1 MKKLFTFFAAMLVAV
16 AVNAAVINITSETPD
31 ALRTAL
37 NSAESGDEI
46 VMAAGTYV
54 ESNAGFIAFDGKSV
68 TVKAAEAAEVI
79 IQPQVSITISNGGRA
94 IFQNVKIDVSRLNEL
109 GSYEHLIYAADAND
123 GNALSLEG
131 CEICNF
137 LPNNSLIY
145 CASSGKLASVAIN
158 NCYIHNIMKSILF
171 VESTADINVQIT
183 NSTIAN
189 VTTNTESY
197 WAGVIDIRNTSAEY
211 MVNHC
216 TFYNVI
222 PMNTDYSAVSKS
234 TIAGSVVS
242 NCIFMLPSAQDGVRA
257 MRGVTANNCLTYNYL
272 KDSGTGIH
280 SSVTKNNCFQADPLF
295 VDAANGNFTLAETS
309 PAHEAGVAGTHLGDP
324 RWWPASWQPA
334 AVIPVASVE
343 LDANALTLDVNETAY
358 LHATVLPVDATDPS
372 VTWSSSDKSVATV
385 VSGMVKGIA
394 AGTATITAKAGEKT
408 ATCEITVSDAIPSTD
423 FAEPYF
429 LKGTKAVLDGNIYLN
444 ETDSL
449 YYQDKSVCG
458 TATWKINAT
467 RGCVIGATANFKTG
481 SSSGA
486 KLRIVLLD
494 EDENQVG
501 DSLTQDYY
509 EKDGDKAFTG
519 TIALPEAGV
528 YTIKLVN
535 IQPWSSAK
543 LRGVT
548 LNFEANLPKTIYCK
562 VTESWWTD
570 GSAAVG
576 IYAWGE
582 AVAANAE
589 WPGVRMNKVEGQAGV
604 WSFEL
609 PGQYTSVVFT
619 RMNPSNEGD
628 QYWGAKTGDQVVP
641 TDEKDLFTIT
651 TSTATWDPA
660 TVEGAWSVYVP
671 ETPAKFY
678 ITGNEALVGEKAW
691 SPDALKVTENSY
703 TFENLAVGNYAMK
716 VTTDGSW
723 GTAKGYEDLTTKP
736 AGLTADKDGN
746 ICFKMKAVGNITIT
760 YTSEEFTVGGDFY
773 VPVLPNDF
781 YLVGEFNGVE
791 KWDPAS
797 ITEANRFAWNSG
809 EGDKAEFKVV
819 ANLTKGDKLKAVYI
833 YEDEITEWY
842 PAGDNDYLVTEWT
855 AGEGKTVYFR
865 KDYSGTDWGHNLYIE
880 ANEPVVTYS
889 DFEIDLRQGQ
899 LGNDKNNP
907 NNKYL
912 AINGEEYIYTDAM
925 PFAYNAY
932 LATAKY
938 NGAQH
943 GYVNLVVTM
952 PVEAG
957 NYKITIGNCEYNNKN
972 GAVKNADG
980 TETLDLIDKNGQ
992 TITAIETPENC
1003 YHQNTTENVTSVWF
1017 VAEAA
1022 QTIQI
1027 VCPQYAPYIKVEQ
1040 VAEVPEEVI
1049 VYNVTFAHAEGATGV
1064 LPANLVDL
1072 APTTAITLPKNT
1084 SMYKEGYTF
1093 DGWTDGE
1100 DIYDPGFEY
1109 EVTDDVT
1116 FTAVYAENTVTL
1128 AGRTEAVT
1136 IKWEFSQSKGVAP
1149 INVSGKET
1157 FVVAQATIGESKIDV
1172 KLPIDATAGKFV
1184 NSSNSWT
1191 QINPGVIF
1199 SIPSAKDAV
1208 ITYKQY
1214 DNGVVTTPEINVS
1227 ETDATY
1233 QLVAEGTSGKLYY
1246 EYVQVAL
1253 PKPTATS
1260 VENVEDGVKAQK
1272 MIENGQ
1278 MVIIKNGVRYNAQGA
1293 VLK

>member
-16 AVNAAVINITSETPD
+16 AVNAKVINITNDPANS
-31 ALRTAL
+31 LQGAL
-37 NSAESGDEI
+37 NSASTGDIIE
-46 VMAAGTYV
+46 MAAGTYS
-54 ESNAGFIAFDGKSV
+54 ESGNYLAFTGKEV
-68 TVKAAEAAEVI
+68 TVRAAEGAEVI
-79 IQPQVSITISNGGRA
+79 IQTVCPVRLKEGAKAEFINVKFDCSTIGSYDYVIVAADDTDNKRVVLTGCDFYGWTKEKAMIEATSSRRLAAITIDSCT
-94 IFQNVKIDVSRLNEL
+94 F
-109 GSYEHLIYAADAND
+109 Y
-123 GNALSLEG
+123 
-131 CEICNF
+131 
-137 LPNNSLIY
+137 
-145 CASSGKLASVAIN
+145 
-158 NCYIHNIMKSILF
+158 NCMKSVVF
-171 VESTADINVQIT
+171 VENTGSIDLSIT
-183 NSTIAN
+183 NSTFAN
-189 VTTNTESY
+189 ITTSASFS
-197 WAGVIDIRNTSAEY
+197 AGVIDSRATAGS
-211 MVNHC
+211 VRVDHC
-216 TFYNVI
+216 TFYNVEA
-222 PMNTDYSAVSKS
+222 MNTDYAAIGKIKLPSGA
-234 TIAGSVVS
+234 VVS
-242 NCIFMLPSAQDGVRA
+242 NCIFALSAPGASTNRTIRDK
-257 MRGVTANNCLTYNYL
+257 VTAKNCLVYNYTT
-272 KDSGTGIH
+272 DSHYGMQGD
-280 SSVTKNNCFQADPLF
+280 VTKVDCIIDQDPLF
-295 VDAANGNFTLAETS
+295 ADAANNNFELAETS
-309 PAHEAGVAGTHLGDP
+309 PAKGTGVGGTHLGDP
-324 RWWPASWQPA
+324 RWWPTSWAPA
-334 AVIPVASVE
+334 TVIEVSSVE

-358 LHATVLPVDATDPS
+358 LHATVLPNDATDPS
-372 VTWSSSDKSVATV
+372 VTWSSSDKTVATV
-385 VSGMVKGIA
+385 VNGMVKGIA

-481 SSSGA
+481 SKSGS
-486 KLRIVLLD
+486 KLRIVVLD
-494 EDENQVG
+494 KDENLVG
-501 DSLTQDYY
+501 DSLIQDYY

-548 LNFEANLPKTIYCK
+548 LNFEANLPT
-562 VTESWWTD
+562 
-570 GSAAVG
+570 
-576 IYAWGE
+576 
-582 AVAANAE
+582 AVAKGEWDGWAN
-589 WPGVRMNKVEGQAGV
+589 
-604 WSFEL
+604 EL
-609 PGQYTSVVFT
+609 VFT
-619 RMNPSNEGD
+619 L
-628 QYWGAKTGDQVVP
+628 AKDG
-641 TDEKDLFTIT
+641 K
-651 TSTATWDPA
+651 TATAKKTFNKDDAFEFKMIINGEWRGNGWWYKRDVTGA
-660 TVEGAWSVYVP
+660 EG
-671 ETPAKFY
+671 
-678 ITGNEALVGEKAW
+678 I
-691 SPDALKVTENSY
+691 TENGNNMKIIADADGEY
-703 TFENLAVGNYAMK
+703 TFTWTFATNAIEI
-716 VTTDGSW
+716 TF
-723 GTAKGYEDLTTKP
+723 P
-736 AGLTADKDGN
+736 ALP
-746 ICFKMKAVGNITIT
+746 
-760 YTSEEFTVGGDFY
+760 E
-773 VPVLPNDF
+773 PVLPNGF
-781 YLVGEFNGVE
+781 YLVGTLG
-791 KWDPAS
+791 
-797 ITEANRFAWNSG
+797 G
-809 EGDKAEFKVV
+809 EEEWEY
-819 ANLTKGDKLKAVYI
+819 ANLSAAKMFAANPETEGEYLLDYTLAAGDRFKAVYV
-833 YEDEITEWY
+833 ENDNLQTWY
-842 PAGDNDYLVTEWT
+842 PEGTGNDYVVTEWT
-855 AGEGKTVYFR
+855 AGEKTIYFR
-865 KDYSGTDWGHNLYIE
+865 PTYHEAWGGHFYIQ

-899 LGNDKNNP
+899 LGTELQ
-907 NNKYL
+907 KYL
-912 AINGEEYIYTDAM
+912 TVGETYVYANEM
-925 PFAYNAY
+925 PIAYNA
-932 LATAKY
+932 LLKAASF
-938 NGAQH
+938 NGNQH
-943 GYVNLVVTM
+943 GYVDFVATI

-957 NYKITIGNCEYNNKN
+957 NYKITIGNCSFNNDKN

-1072 APTTAITLPKNT
+1072 APTDAITLPKNT

-1093 DGWTDGE
+1093 DRWTDGE
-1100 DIYDPGFEY
+1100 DFYDPGFVY

-1116 FTAVYAENTVTL
+1116 FTAVYAENTVSL

-1149 INVSGKET
+1149 INVNGKET

-1184 NSSNSWT
+1184 NSANSWT

-1199 SIPSAKDAV
+1199 SIPSAKGAV

-1214 DNGVVTTPEINVS
+1214 DNAVETTPEINVS

-1278 MVIIKNGVRYNAQGA
+1278 MVIIKNGVRYNAPGA

>member
-37 NSAESGDEI
+37 NTAETGDEI

-54 ESNAGFIAFDGKSV
+54 ESNGNYIAFTEKNV
-68 TVKAAEAAEVI
+68 TVRAAEEALVI
-79 IQPQVSITISNGGRA
+79 IQPQVPITLTNGFA
-94 IFQNVKIDVSRLNEL
+94 TFENIKFDASRLNEL
-109 GSYEHLIYAADAND
+109 ASWYEHLIYAADASE
-123 GNALSLEG
+123 GNGLSFVN
-131 CEICNF
+131 CEFYNF
-137 LPNNSLIY
+137 LINKSMIY
-145 CASSGKLASVAIN
+145 CSSSNHLSAVNIQ
-158 NCYIHNIMKSILF
+158 NCYFHDIMKSILF
-171 VESTADINVQIT
+171 VENTSADISVHIA

-189 VTTNTESY
+189 ITTATGYS
-197 WAGVIDIRNTSAEY
+197 AGVIDIRNANAEFN
-211 MVNHC
+211 VDHC
-216 TFYNVI
+216 TFYDAMA
-222 PMNTDYSAVSKS
+222 MNTDYSAVSKIS
-234 TIAGSVVS
+234 ITGSVVS
-242 NCIFMLPSAQDGVRA
+242 NCIFMLSTAQDGVRA

-295 VDAANGNFTLAETS
+295 ADAANGNFTLAETS

-324 RWWPASWQPA
+324 RWWPASWAPA
-334 AVIPVASVE
+334 EVIEVSSVE

-358 LHATVLPVDATDPS
+358 LHATVLPNDATDPS

-385 VSGMVKGIA
+385 VNGMVKGIA

-408 ATCEITVSDAIPSTD
+408 AVCEITVSDAIPSTD

-467 RGCVIGATANFKTG
+467 RGCIISATANFKTG

-509 EKDGDKAFTG
+509 NKDGDKAFTG
-519 TIALPEAGV
+519 TILIPAAGV
-528 YTIKLVN
+528 YTVKLVN
-535 IQPWSSAK
+535 IQSWSSAK
-543 LRGVT
+543 LNGIT

-576 IYAWGE
+576 VYAWGE

-703 TFENLAVGNYAMK
+703 TFENLAVGNYAIK

-842 PAGDNDYLVTEWT
+842 PADDNDYLVTEWT

-899 LGNDKNNP
+899 LGTELQ
-907 NNKYL
+907 KYL
-912 AINGEEYIYTDAM
+912 TVGETYVYANEM
-925 PFAYNAY
+925 PIAYNA
-932 LATAKY
+932 LLKAASF
-938 NGAQH
+938 NGTQH
-943 GYVNLVVTM
+943 GYVDFVATI

-957 NYKITIGNCEYNNKN
+957 NYKITIGNCKYNNKN

-1040 VAEVPEEVI
+1040 VDEVPEEVI
-1049 VYNVTFAHAEGATGV
+1049 VYTVTFAHAEGATGA

-1093 DGWTDGE
+1093 DSWTDGE
-1100 DIYDPGFEY
+1100 DFYDPGFEY
-1109 EVTDDVT
+1109 EVSDDVT
-1116 FTAVYAENTVTL
+1116 FTAVYAENTVSL

-1172 KLPIDATAGKFV
+1172 KLPIDATVGKFV
-1184 NSSNSWT
+1184 NSANSWT

-1214 DNGVVTTPEINVS
+1214 DNGVETTPEINVS

-1233 QLVAEGTSGKLYY
+1233 QLVAEGTSGQLYY

-1272 MIENGQ
+1272 LIENGQ

>member
-1 MKKLFTFFAAMLVAV
+1 MKKLFTFFAAMLVAL
-16 AVNAAVINITSETPD
+16 AVNAKVIKITNDPANS
-31 ALRTAL
+31 LQSAL
-37 NSAESGDEI
+37 NSASTGDIIE
-46 VMAAGTYV
+46 MAAGTYS
-54 ESNAGFIAFDGKSV
+54 ESGNYLAFTGKEV
-68 TVKAAEAAEVI
+68 TVRAAEGAEVI
-79 IQPQVSITISNGGRA
+79 IQTVCPVRLKEGAKAEFINVKFDCSTIGSYDYVIVAADDTDNKRVVLTGCDFYGWTKEKAMIEATSSRRLAAITIDSCT
-94 IFQNVKIDVSRLNEL
+94 F
-109 GSYEHLIYAADAND
+109 Y
-123 GNALSLEG
+123 
-131 CEICNF
+131 
-137 LPNNSLIY
+137 
-145 CASSGKLASVAIN
+145 
-158 NCYIHNIMKSILF
+158 NCMKSVVF
-171 VESTADINVQIT
+171 VENTGSIDLSIT
-183 NSTIAN
+183 NSTFAN
-189 VTTNTESY
+189 ITTSSSFS
-197 WAGVIDIRNTSAEY
+197 AGVIDSRATAGS
-211 MVNHC
+211 VRVDHC
-216 TFYNVI
+216 TFYNVEA
-222 PMNTDYSAVSKS
+222 MNTDYAAIGKIKLPSGA
-234 TIAGSVVS
+234 VVS
-242 NCIFMLPSAQDGVRA
+242 NCIFALSAPGASTNRTIRDK
-257 MRGVTANNCLTYNYL
+257 VTAKNCLVYNYTT
-272 KDSGTGIH
+272 DSHYGMQGD
-280 SSVTKNNCFQADPLF
+280 VTKVDCIIDQDPLF
-295 VDAANGNFTLAETS
+295 ADAANNNFELAETS
-309 PAHEAGVAGTHLGDP
+309 PAKGTGVGGTHLGDP
-324 RWWPASWQPA
+324 RWWPTSWAPA
-334 AVIPVASVE
+334 AVIPVSSVE
-343 LDANALTLDVNETAY
+343 LDANALALDVNETAY
-358 LHATVLPVDATDPS
+358 LHATVLPNDATDPS

-385 VSGMVKGIA
+385 VNGMVKGIA

-429 LKGTKAVLDGNIYLN
+429 LKGTKAVLNGNIYLN

-509 EKDGDKAFTG
+509 NKDGDKAFTG
-519 TIALPEAGV
+519 TILIPAAGV
-528 YTIKLVN
+528 YTVKLVN
-535 IQPWSSAK
+535 IQSWSSAK

-562 VTESWWTD
+562 VKESWWTD

-641 TDEKDLFTIT
+641 TDEKDIFTIT

-703 TFENLAVGNYAMK
+703 TFENLAVGNYVMK
-716 VTTDGSW
+716 VTEDGSW

-736 AGLTADKDGN
+736 AGLTTDKDGN

-833 YEDEITEWY
+833 YEDAITEWY
-842 PAGDNDYLVTEWT
+842 PADANDYLVTEWT

-899 LGNDKNNP
+899 LGSELQ
-907 NNKYL
+907 KYL
-912 AINGEEYIYTDAM
+912 TVGETYVYANEM
-925 PFAYNAY
+925 PIAYNA
-932 LATAKY
+932 LLKAASF

-943 GYVNLVVTM
+943 GYVDFVATI

-957 NYKITIGNCEYNNKN
+957 NYKITIGNCSYNNKN

-992 TITAIETPENC
+992 TITAIETPNNC

-1017 VAEAA
+1017 VAEDA

-1064 LPANLVDL
+1064 LPATIEDIV
-1072 APTTAITLPKNT
+1072 PGTMITLPKNT

-1093 DGWTDGE
+1093 DSWTDGE
-1100 DIYDPGFEY
+1100 DFYDPGFEY

-1116 FTAVYAENTVTL
+1116 FTAVYAENTVSL

-1149 INVSGKET
+1149 INVNGKET

-1172 KLPIDATAGKFV
+1172 KLPIDATVGKFV
-1184 NSSNSWT
+1184 NSAKSWT

-1199 SIPSAKDAV
+1199 SIPSAKGAV

-1233 QLVAEGTSGKLYY
+1233 QLVAEGTSGQLYY